1 MIIYLKHQVSRSQTT
16 TIIHRQHRVVEGDPG
31 DPGDPG
37 DYGDHGD
44 HGDPVQVWSFSVNN
58 YNYHQHPAHR
68 HPALTIGISHIQ
80 LSQLF

>member
-1 MIIYLKHQVSRSQTT
+1 MIICLKHQVSRSKTT
-16 TIIHRQHRVVEGDPG
+16 TIIHHQHRVVEGDPG
-31 DPGDPG
+31 DPGHP
-37 DYGDHGD
+37 GD
-44 HGDPVQVWSFSVNN
+44 HGDPVQVWSFCVNK